1 MYIVLIIKKIAYYIL
16 YIVFWFLEHIVSKR
30 DIILMQTYN
39 PQVYCD
45 NTKYLFEYLSNNTDY
60 DVFWITE
67 NSKIIEYLNEN
78 NFKYLDRSK
87 KIDYLYSLYLV
98 LKSKVIID
106 SGTKFFNPLNL
117 KLDKTVKITTCHGNG
132 PKTVVT
138 KQETLNETMKELFD
152 LNSFDYINFTSD
164 FLIKK
169 CGHMVY
175 HIPNKKLINF
185 GYPRCDQF
193 FDSEYVQD
201 RYIKKII
208 TNDLLSNQYNGS
220 GKIILYTPTWRPY
233 KYNFPLLEL
242 KDLNNLEQLDQYFL
256 DNDIYFFFTIHSA
269 FNVPDWLPSRKRIK
283 LIDSINQN
291 PFYDTN
297 SFMLEV
303 DILINDYSTTTTDF
317 AILNRPQIFFMP
329 DFDKYETEKG
339 FLDNYRSIIPGK
351 EVANYKELTSTIE
364 MILSNRE
371 KYQNEY
377 NQLNKRYLID
387 YYDSKKGNSSAL
399 FTKLVHSIMNDQN

>member
-1 MYIVLIIKKIAYYIL
+1 MYIVPIIKKIAYYIL

-67 NSKIIEYLNEN
+67 NSKIVEYLNEN

-106 SGTKFFNPLNL
+106 SGTNFFNPLNL
-117 KLDKTVKITTCHGNG
+117 KLDKTVKITTFHGNG

-138 KQETLNETMKELFD
+138 NQETLNETMEELFD
-152 LNSFDYINFTSD
+152 MNSFDYINFTSD

-169 CGHMVY
+169 CGRMVY

-208 TNDLLSNQYNGS
+208 TNELLSNQYNGS

-233 KYNFPLLEL
+233 KYKFPLFEL
-242 KDLNNLEQLDQYFL
+242 SGLNDIKQLDQYCL
-256 DNDIYFFFTIHSA
+256 KNDIYFFFSIHSA
-269 FNVPDWLPSRKRIK
+269 FNVPDLLLGGKRIK
-283 LIDSINQN
+283 LIDSINHN
-291 PFYDTN
+291 HFYDTN

-329 DFDKYETEKG
+329 DFDKYEAEKG

-351 EVANYKELTSTIE
+351 EVVSYKELTSTIDI
-364 MILSNRE
+364 ILSNRE
-371 KYQNEY
+371 KYQNDY

-387 YYDSKKGNSSAL
+387 YYDSKQGDSCAL
-399 FTKLVHSIMNDQN
+399 FTELVHSIMNNQN